1 MGRSTYVTLSRV
13 LLAVAVA
20 LLAGGLIYDAT
31 RDGTEPNLSM
41 LYFVAVAIGLSPC
54 GSACAPA
61 EPAAAEHRTR
71 RLRRAAYA
79 QAIVIN
85 RSGTAHAHA
94 DV

>member
-41 LYFVAVAIGLSPC
+41 LYFVAVAVGLIAMWL
-54 GSACAPA
+54 G
-61 EPAAAEHRTR
+61 
-71 RLRRAAYA
+71 LRAR
-79 QAIVIN
+79 
-85 RSGTAHAHA
+85 GTGRG
-94 DV
+94 